1 MTPFQC
7 DKCHFVN
14 IQKRAPVLTNRK
26 DCYLMKLIRRANLD
40 ACWAREPSTV
50 AGNLGQARKMEKIG
64 DEIGFDSVSPKMG
77 PFPVEDSFGM
87 KIACTI
93 LHRTLDPGKH
103 EEHIQFA
110 TARKIRSAY
119 SNVYHASRLMKEV
132 TVMAFETNKLYE
144 TSCPTYGYWFERF
157 ILGCHKRMGDIVV
170 SDYALSK
177 DIYLEL
183 MNQLEEDWD
192 DAYTEAEKDK
202 VATFA
207 NLLNYGYLCGLRGEE
222 IMKTDISG
230 FLKYLDIGASDLTN
244 PHVIVPL
251 IGRLKGE
258 TGERYHMMVLARVTT
273 SGVMA
278 GRWADRMGRSL
289 IRRRRRNGF
298 MFVDAKGNQAKIG
311 QYDDE
316 FTERLTRIK
325 MLKPHLFEPGL
336 NIVEAYSLRRSLRR
350 GSTSEAIN
358 RGVPKDLIEMNN
370 RWRKFENSKGRRPG
384 MSMIAHYTEIRL
396 MIASLWKYSRLF

>member
-1 MTPFQC
+1 MSGDEDRFKRGRNGDNLLTPFQC

-14 IQKRAPVLTNRK
+14 MQGRNPTLNSVK
-26 DCYLMKLIRRANLD
+26 DRYLMKLIQRANLD
-40 ACWAREPSTV
+40 SCWARELSTV
-50 AGNLGQARKMEKIG
+50 AANLGQARKMEKIG
-64 DEIGFDSVSPKMG
+64 ADVGLDSVSPKMG
-77 PFPVEDSFGM
+77 PFPLKDTFGM

-119 SNVYHASRLMKEV
+119 SNVYHASNMMKEV
-132 TVMAFETNKLYE
+132 SVMAFETNKLYE
-144 TSCPTYGYWFERF
+144 TTCPTYGYWFERF

-177 DIYLEL
+177 ALFMEL
-183 MNQLEEDWD
+183 IAQAEEDWD
-192 DAYTEAEKDK
+192 DSYTDTEKDK
-202 VATFA
+202 VAVFA
-207 NLLNYGYLCGLRGEE
+207 CLLNFGYLCGLRGEE
-222 IMKTDISG
+222 IMKTDVAG
-230 FLKYLDIGASDLTN
+230 FLKYIDVGAADAVS

-258 TGERYHMMVLARVTT
+258 TGERYHMMVMAEITV

-278 GRWADRMGRSL
+278 GRWADRLGRAL
-289 IRRRRRNGF
+289 LRQRKRNGF
-298 MFVDAKGNQAKIG
+298 VFVDSKGNQAKIG

-316 FTERLTRIK
+316 FTGRLTRIK

-336 NIVEAYSLRRSLRR
+336 NIVDAYSLRRSLRR
-350 GSTSEAIN
+350 GSTPEAID
-358 RGVPKDLIEMNN
+358 RGFPKDLIEMNN
-370 RWRKFENSKGRRPG
+370 
-384 MSMIAHYTEIRL
+384 
-396 MIASLWKYSRLF
+396 